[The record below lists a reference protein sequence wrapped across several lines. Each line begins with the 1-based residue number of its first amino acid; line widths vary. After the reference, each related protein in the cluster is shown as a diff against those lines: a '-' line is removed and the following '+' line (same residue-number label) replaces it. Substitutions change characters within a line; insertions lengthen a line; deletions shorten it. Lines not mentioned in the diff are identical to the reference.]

1 MDVSFEMIDSIMQWV
16 VLPIAYF
23 VWMIYQRQGQH
34 HTDIAVLQ
42 AQQEANKIA
51 QDREMNEMKE
61 TIRAIFQKLDT
72 IEQALRK
79 QGDDVDKLPKVN
91 IGIIAVICSSLGGM
105 VWYASEQASI
115 ISNLEETVAVLDAKS
130 NTTERVNMVRDIKQN
145 QEHLQEIIDILA
157 EVYEDMEDG
166 DNEIWEDI
174 DMINED
180 MGGMASHMMEIIK
193 LQSRIAIL
201 EKTVEFSRNDG
212 MQRWTR

>member
-1 MDVSFEMIDSIMQWV
+1 
-16 VLPIAYF
+16 
-23 VWMIYQRQGQH
+23 
-34 HTDIAVLQ
+34 
-42 AQQEANKIA
+42 
-51 QDREMNEMKE
+51 
-61 TIRAIFQKLDT
+61 
-72 IEQALRK
+72 
-79 QGDDVDKLPKVN
+79 VDKLPRVN

-115 ISNLEETVAVLDAKS
+115 ISNLEETVAVLDAQS
-130 NTTERVNMVRDIKQN
+130 NTTDKVNMVRDIKQN

-157 EVYEDMEDG
+157 EIYEDMEDG

-201 EKTVEFSRNDG
+201 EKTVEFARNDG
-212 MQRWTR
+212 M